1 MDAQIKAFDPSS
13 LQAEDRPAS
22 RSDGQRE
29 FEGKVRDRIK
39 EGSYDAALAL
49 LKERS
54 AQDKTLLTDIGILL
68 LKQGNY
74 DGAIGALEEALEY
87 VGNDFITRK
96 ALAFAYYKKDD
107 LERSLKNAEKGLFVK
122 QDPEL
127 QALHERITRE
137 HRTQRGF
144 INESSAH
151 FKVVFDGYEHG
162 GVSRKVIG
170 ILEDAYR
177 SIGTS
182 LGHFP
187 SEPVTVILYTNKDF
201 YDTTQ
206 APGWAGG
213 SHDPYDGKIRLP
225 VKGAEHN
232 EALLKRV
239 LFHEYAHA
247 VVFSLTSSCPLW
259 LNEGIAEYYSGGYDR
274 RSGQVV
280 PLPYLERSF
289 GWLNDRVGVAY
300 LVSYS
305 AVAHL
310 IERYGAYRVKE
321 ALLSLSRGNDPNKAF
336 TEAFSITYNDF
347 VAKWG
352 KS

>member
-1 MDAQIKAFDPSS
+1 M
-13 LQAEDRPAS
+13 
-22 RSDGQRE
+22 RE
-29 FEGKVRDRIK
+29 GNY
-39 EGSYDAALAL
+39 GAALAL
-49 LKERS
+49 LKERT
-54 AQDKTLLTDIGILL
+54 AQDKTLLIDIGILL
-68 LKQGNY
+68 LKQGSY
-74 DGAIGALEEALEY
+74 DEAIRSLEEA
-87 VGNDFITRK
+87 VQHIGNDFTTRK

-107 LERSLKNAEKGLFVK
+107 LEQSLLNAEKGLAVK
-122 QDPEL
+122 QDLEL
-127 QALHERITRE
+127 QTLYDRIARE
-137 HRTQRGF
+137 HRVQRGF
-144 INESSAH
+144 ISESSAH

-162 GVSRKVIG
+162 GISRKVIG

-177 SIGTS
+177 SIGNE

-213 SHDPYDGKIRLP
+213 SYDPYDGKIRVP
-225 VKGAEHN
+225 VKGAEGN

-247 VVFSLTSSCPLW
+247 VVFSLTRTCPLW
-259 LNEGIAEYYSGGYDR
+259 INEGIAEYYSGRGGR
-274 RSGQVV
+274 RAGQVI
-280 PLPYLERSF
+280 PLNYLERSF
-289 GWLNDRVGVAY
+289 GWLNDRVGIAY

-336 TEAFSITYNDF
+336 TDAFSMTYNDF